1 EIELR
6 ADGCVE
12 IATSACPHG
21 QGHETTFSQIA
32 SQRLG
37 VELERI
43 AIRFG
48 DSAVVP
54 PGVGTFGSRSM
65 AVAGSAI
72 AVAIDKL
79 IELAAPFAA
88 QLLGCDPADV
98 RLFDGAFIAP
108 NVGSSAVSWAELARA
123 RNRLSASARFESP
136 LVFSSGAYAAAVEI
150 ERATGALRI
159 VRL

>member
-1 EIELR
+1 
-6 ADGCVE
+6 
-12 IATSACPHG
+12 
-21 QGHETTFSQIA
+21 
-32 SQRLG
+32 
-37 VELERI
+37 
-43 AIRFG
+43 
-48 DSAVVP
+48 
-54 PGVGTFGSRSM
+54 
-65 AVAGSAI
+65 
-72 AVAIDKL
+72 DKL

-159 VRL
+159 VRLVAVDDAGTVINPLLVRGQVVGGAVQALGECLVEEAAYDASGQARSRSFMDYGLLTTAEIPPIVTGEV